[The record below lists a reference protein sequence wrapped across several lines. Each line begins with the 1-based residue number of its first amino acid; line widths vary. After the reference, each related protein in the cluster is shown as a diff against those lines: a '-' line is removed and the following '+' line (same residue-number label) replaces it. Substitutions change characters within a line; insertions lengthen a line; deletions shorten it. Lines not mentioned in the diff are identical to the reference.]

1 MNIGTQI
8 LDEIKKI
15 KNLFKDVMLK
25 QYEQSEEIQ
34 EIKKELKALKTIEE
48 VQNFL
53 KEEMKEL
60 QMEMEKE
67 RKQRENSTKLILKR
81 IEKMENNFKLSRDI
95 QIACFRDMA
104 NKMENIDA

>member
-1 MNIGTQI
+1 
-8 LDEIKKI
+8 
-15 KNLFKDVMLK
+15 
-25 QYEQSEEIQ
+25 
-34 EIKKELKALKTIEE
+34 
-48 VQNFL
+48 
-53 KEEMKEL
+53 MKEL

-67 RKQRENSTKLILKR
+67 RKQRENSTNLILKR

>member
-15 KNLFKDVMLK
+15 KNLLKDVMSK

-34 EIKKELKALKTIEE
+34 EIKKELKTIED

-67 RKQRENSTKLILKR
+67 RKQRENSTNLILKR

>member
-15 KNLFKDVMLK
+15 KNLLKDVMLK

-34 EIKKELKALKTIEE
+34 EIKKELKTIED

-53 KEEMKEL
+53 KK
-60 QMEMEKE
+60 K
-67 RKQRENSTKLILKR
+67 
-81 IEKMENNFKLSRDI
+81 
-95 QIACFRDMA
+95 
-104 NKMENIDA
+104 

>member
-15 KNLFKDVMLK
+15 KNLLKDVMSK

-34 EIKKELKALKTIEE
+34 EIKKELKTIED

-60 QMEMEKE
+60 QIEMEKE
-67 RKQRENSTKLILKR
+67 RKQRENSTNLILKR

>member
-15 KNLFKDVMLK
+15 KNLLKDVMLK

-34 EIKKELKALKTIEE
+34 EIKKELKTIED

-67 RKQRENSTKLILKR
+67 RKQRENSTNLILKR